1 MRVFGRILIWG
12 HGMEYPLYFCWV
24 AYSSC
29 TDFFEFGVPICIIKK
44 LMNLKIMANMMKIK
58 FVLMGAMAYL
68 LFACG
73 AKKTEVKD
81 GPATGSIQI
90 AVDES
95 FQRIIEAEKTAFED
109 NYHFAKL
116 NLQFKPENE
125 AIADLLNDKVR
136 AAVVT
141 RELTD
146 SEKEVF
152 TREKISYRS
161 FKFAA
166 DGIALLVHPSNQ
178 DTLIGL
184 DQLKDLLAGQKTSW
198 KSIGSSRAGDV
209 ELVVDKANSSN
220 IKFLVDLFGLKN
232 SGLAVS
238 AAGSNK
244 DVIAY
249 VKSHPN
255 AMGIIGSNWISDGD
269 NPTSLGFIRSVNVMS
284 VAKES
289 SLARSEFYQPFGYN
303 LALKKYPLRREVKII
318 LKESYQGLGTGFVN
332 YVSGDMGQ
340 LIVLKSGLIPL
351 TRPIT
356 IRQYQIS
363 Q

>member
-1 MRVFGRILIWG
+1 MKTNVF
-12 HGMEYPLYFCWV
+12 
-24 AYSSC
+24 
-29 TDFFEFGVPICIIKK
+29 
-44 LMNLKIMANMMKIK
+44 
-58 FVLMGAMAYL
+58 AYL
-68 LFACG
+68 LMGLIAMSCG
-73 AKKTEVKD
+73 SKKSELKD
-81 GPATGSIQI
+81 GPTTGTISLG
-90 AVDES
+90 VDES
-95 FQRIIEAEKTAFED
+95 FQRIVEAEKVAFQEY
-109 NYHFAKL
+109 YHYANIK
-116 NLQFKPENE
+116 LQFKPENE

-136 AAVVT
+136 GVVVT

-146 SEKEVF
+146 AEREVF
-152 TREKISYRS
+152 EREKIVYRS

-166 DGIALLVHPSNQ
+166 DGIALLVHPSNK

-184 DQLKDLLAGQKTSW
+184 DQLKALLAGKQKSW
-198 KSIGSSRAGDV
+198 KSIGSSRSGDV

-220 IKFLVDLFGLKN
+220 IKFLVDLFALGN
-232 SGLAVS
+232 IGLAVS

-244 DVIAY
+244 EVIEY

-269 NPTSLGFIRSVNVMS
+269 NPTSLGFIRSVNVLS

-289 SLARSEFYQPFGYN
+289 SLPKAEFYQPFGYN
-303 LALKKYPLRREVKII
+303 LALKKYPLRRELKLI
-318 LKESYQGLGTGFVN
+318 LKESHQGLGTGFVN
-332 YVSGDMGQ
+332 YVTGDMGQ

>member
-1 MRVFGRILIWG
+1 MK
-12 HGMEYPLYFCWV
+12 
-24 AYSSC
+24 
-29 TDFFEFGVPICIIKK
+29 TK
-44 LMNLKIMANMMKIK
+44 LMAGFLTAIVMMS
-58 FVLMGAMAYL
+58 
-68 LFACG
+68 CG
-73 AKKTEVKD
+73 TKKNEVKD
-81 GPATGSIQI
+81 GPTTGTISLG
-90 AVDES
+90 VDES
-95 FQRIIEAEKTAFED
+95 FQRVVEAEKVAFRD
-109 NYHFAKL
+109 NYHFANI

-136 AAVVT
+136 GVVVT

-146 SEKEVF
+146 AEKAVF
-152 TREKISYRS
+152 TREKITYRS

-166 DGIALLVHPSNQ
+166 DGIALLVHPSNK

-184 DQLKDLLAGQKTSW
+184 DQLKALLSGQQKSW
-198 KSIGSSRAGDV
+198 KSIGSSRGGDV

-220 IKFLVDLFGLKN
+220 IKFLVDLFGLGNK
-232 SGLAVS
+232 GLSVS

-244 DVIAY
+244 EVIEY

-289 SLARSEFYQPFGYN
+289 SLPKAEFYQPFGYN

-318 LKESYQGLGTGFVN
+318 LKESYLGLGTGFVN
-332 YVSGDMGQ
+332 YVCGDMGQ